1 MNLQKA
7 LGLSIIIALLII
19 LAPGCTK
26 KPGQEIDIRGE
37 ITNIAEG
44 SQEKKVI
51 LIEGSL
57 EEDTKFDKASVTIN
71 SKTKVYE
78 KKEMNLKR

>member
-37 ITNIAEG
+37 IINISEG
-44 SQEKKVI
+44 SPGKKII